1 MKDTVITASRKRRE
15 LIWLAGC
22 IVAAMGV
29 NIYAIASY
37 GAPWSEFFTSIGYVA
52 VFGIVLYVATAIVRY
67 VVYTLLRFTKKR
79 KSISTQSHL

>member
-29 NIYAIASY
+29 NIYAIAS
-37 GAPWSEFFTSIGYVA
+37 
-52 VFGIVLYVATAIVRY
+52 
-67 VVYTLLRFTKKR
+67 
-79 KSISTQSHL
+79 